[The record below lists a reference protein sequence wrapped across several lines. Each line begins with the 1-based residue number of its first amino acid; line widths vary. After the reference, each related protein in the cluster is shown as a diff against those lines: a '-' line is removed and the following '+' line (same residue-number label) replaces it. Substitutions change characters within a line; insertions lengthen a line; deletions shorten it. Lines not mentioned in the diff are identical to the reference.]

1 MNYTYLAS
9 QYCTPNISALDIF
22 DDLPGGQLKYICY
35 HVTTNS
41 FYPFIQI
48 MLALKQG
55 SPSCTSSDI
64 SYLLL
69 RNIKTD
75 LKRLKCNTD
84 TLTKDAYK
92 GIFCA
97 KIVEPCA
104 KIVEPCAKI
113 VEPCAKQNPDIA
125 LAFNSKSKDTMYAL
139 IDVSSVD
146 ILSLNLSRSEPI
158 WFALPTEIVNINSI
172 CDIPIA
178 EDVINLFTYLLPE
191 LGVLYKKNSRDNYLL
206 PDIVYTRSK
215 LKQAEFRTLFGPS
228 RNKGYFHFC
237 KSFKNAVQDAVQNA
251 VEEDAV
257 QNAVEEDAVEEDAVN
272 RYALFIDDPL
282 TVGISEDDLEDL
294 LNKKYSS
301 SNCIIIQ
308 NGDILVKK
316 YELFQPLSYHVLNLE
331 TSNSIK

>member
-9 QYCTPNISALDIF
+9 QYCTPNISALDIYS
-22 DDLPGGQLKYICY
+22 DLPGGQLKYICY
-35 HVTTNS
+35 HITTNS
-41 FYPFIQI
+41 YRPFIQI
-48 MLALKQG
+48 MLAKTV
-55 SPSCTSSDI
+55 SCFTCPSITINNDSTSSDI
-64 SYLLL
+64 SFLIL
-69 RNIKTD
+69 RKIKAD

-84 TLTKDAYK
+84 ILTKDAYK
-92 GIFCA
+92 GIFSTCA
-97 KIVEPCA
+97 KSY
-104 KIVEPCAKI
+104 
-113 VEPCAKQNPDIA
+113 
-125 LAFNSKSKDTMYAL
+125 AFAIKSKSKDPDTMYAL

-146 ILSLNLSRSEPI
+146 ISSLHLSRSEPI

>member
-55 SPSCTSSDI
+55 FTQGLPSFTCPSITINKDSTSSDI

-69 RNIKTD
+69 RKIKTD

-92 GIFCA
+92 GIFSA
-97 KIVEPCA
+97 KIVD
-104 KIVEPCAKI
+104 
-113 VEPCAKQNPDIA
+113 PCAKQNPDIA

-172 CDIPIA
+172 CDIPIDS
-178 EDVINLFTYLLPE
+178 DVINLFTYVLPE
-191 LGVLYKKNSRDNYLL
+191 LGVLYKKKSRDNYLL

-237 KSFKNAVQDAVQNA
+237 KSFKNAVQDAVQNT
-251 VEEDAV
+251 
-257 QNAVEEDAVEEDAVN
+257 VEEDAVEEDAVN